1 MHLLVPKLNLGTRRT
16 STTSEREHEGTWQMK
31 VNCLACGHS
40 VDLDDDYG
48 DYTGLVKCFVCSALL
63 EIRTEE
69 GRVKAVHFVKIV
81 RGIPESSEA
90 LDASQTM
97 EAGARY

>member
-1 MHLLVPKLNLGTRRT
+1 
-16 STTSEREHEGTWQMK
+16 MK

-69 GRVKAVHFVKIV
+69 GRVKSVRFVKIV
-81 RGIPESSEA
+81 RGGPEPDEALESSQETA
-90 LDASQTM
+90 
-97 EAGARY
+97 AGARY